1 MVAAKSGFLQ
11 YHDSVARQP
20 ISQGSTAD
28 VLPDEQAQRKLKL
41 TNDGIE
47 QNLWHQKILFYF
59 IIGIVVISVVS
70 IIGVNAGA
78 AIGGTHL
85 EASVLVSFNAAIA
98 VQSFLLLGVL
108 ARSLFPTAPK
118 GKQDPQDSN
127 EA

>member
-47 QNLWHQKILFYF
+47 
-59 IIGIVVISVVS
+59 
-70 IIGVNAGA
+70 
-78 AIGGTHL
+78 
-85 EASVLVSFNAAIA
+85 
-98 VQSFLLLGVL
+98 
-108 ARSLFPTAPK
+108 
-118 GKQDPQDSN
+118 
-127 EA
+127 